1 MKEFIVKYNL
11 LDSFSKKE
19 INDFLNFLLSKKKR
33 KPSNGVKNSYKK
45 KILSVSTWSDSDIAR
60 LEQDLK
66 NFGQWKVQGW

>member
-45 KILSVSTWSDSDIAR
+45 KILSVSTW
-60 LEQDLK
+60 
-66 NFGQWKVQGW
+66 N